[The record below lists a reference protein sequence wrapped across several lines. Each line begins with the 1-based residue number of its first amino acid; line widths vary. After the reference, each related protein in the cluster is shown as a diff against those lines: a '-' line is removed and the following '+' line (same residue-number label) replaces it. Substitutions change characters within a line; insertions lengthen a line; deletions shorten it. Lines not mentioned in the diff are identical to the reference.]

1 MDKKEGIINFQ
12 SLQHYL
18 EQNFPFLL
26 NFQTHELGLSFQSAT
41 EQQSSSFQSFQS
53 STWTRK
59 LKIDFLEMNIGRYP
73 VFRFEILK
81 WMEDID
87 WSEREETNL
96 EDLEEI
102 IEALLTGL
110 VGQPEH
116 AIWRKI
122 VSMLLE
128 KERKKLL
135 KIQNDSS
142 ERDLQNHEKK
152 EQSETHLLEK
162 KSEMKDEFVI
172 LKTVRNN
179 FFLDLLKSFNL
190 KYGT

>member
-190 KYGT
+190 EYET